1 MKKILFFGNPFYTKL
16 TEGLASDKFTA
27 IYATLEHKQAEII
40 INRGDIMVGCFEDL
54 FDTIPVVDVIDPN
67 YLHTCFAS
75 DRYLQRFPLDKRY
88 EILGKEIVFWRAI
101 LEEHRPDFIVNETI
115 TLEFTE
121 VLEIEASKLG
131 IHYYSF
137 LPNFLPNTFYWKD
150 SPYNSQFND
159 LLGEVTCKH
168 VQLANEYINKIRNE
182 EEKPFFVR
190 DLKKYS
196 HFSNLK
202 RIVTNTIPHY
212 LYYRLQEIRHSGF
225 KYISNSMEAKWTLK
239 RQISLLYNNYD
250 RPQWDD
256 TKEYVFYPLHFE
268 PEATLSYFV
277 DPYVDQS
284 VVIETIARALKTNQV
299 LIVKEHPQQ
308 LGALF
313 EKKYQLIK
321 KRNSNILYLS
331 GEITSEEVSRHTSL
345 LVTLTGTAG
354 WEAYIRKKRV
364 IVLGN
369 VFYDKF
375 HGVNKC
381 SLSELKDYIR
391 NDKFLEFND
400 DDVLQAVSFMMS
412 RAKVG
417 SPYPYKFVSW
427 EQKRSDLKNRIEE
440 IIS

>member
-1 MKKILFFGNPFYTKL
+1 
-16 TEGLASDKFTA
+16 
-27 IYATLEHKQAEII
+27 
-40 INRGDIMVGCFEDL
+40 
-54 FDTIPVVDVIDPN
+54 
-67 YLHTCFAS
+67 
-75 DRYLQRFPLDKRY
+75 
-88 EILGKEIVFWRAI
+88 
-101 LEEHRPDFIVNETI
+101 
-115 TLEFTE
+115 
-121 VLEIEASKLG
+121 
-131 IHYYSF
+131 
-137 LPNFLPNTFYWKD
+137 
-150 SPYNSQFND
+150 
-159 LLGEVTCKH
+159 
-168 VQLANEYINKIRNE
+168 
-182 EEKPFFVR
+182 
-190 DLKKYS
+190 
-196 HFSNLK
+196 
-202 RIVTNTIPHY
+202 
-212 LYYRLQEIRHSGF
+212 
-225 KYISNSMEAKWTLK
+225 MEAKWTLK

-250 RPQWDD
+250 RPQWED

-313 EKKYQLIK
+313 ENKYQLIK